1 MVKSTKRE
9 SELALKSA
17 TIRCERVTQAV
28 VCAVLN
34 SSQNEACI
42 LVTSTQGYPDDFEL
56 TMDVDGTTHVCR
68 VLWRTGT
75 RLDVSFR
82 QEFGDAGGM

>member
-1 MVKSTKRE
+1 MVKLSKRE

-34 SSQNEACI
+34 SSQ
-42 LVTSTQGYPDDFEL
+42 TQPIFWL
-56 TMDVDGTTHVCR
+56 KARRAIR
-68 VLWRTGT
+68 VI
-75 RLDVSFR
+75 SN
-82 QEFGDAGGM
+82 